1 MPDQA
6 KVVIIGAGVVGCS
19 IAYHLTRLGWND
31 VVVLEQGPLFDTG
44 GSSSRAPAIIFQTNP
59 SRLYSRPVT
68 WVRSRGHGSARLV
81 ARRPH
86 HLLRGCKV
94 AADNGAF
101 SQLGGAKDSVGHRVA
116 SDIAAARRPVLN
128 SGAGAPEGEH
138 TESPPPPRDLP
149 RGAGGAS
156 LQISCG
162 LLPDHVSWS

>member
-44 GSSSRAPAIIFQTNP
+44 GSSSHAPAIIFQTNP

-101 SQLGGAKDSVGHRVA
+101 SQLGVRRTVSVIGWQATLPPPGVR
-116 SDIAAARRPVLN
+116 SS

-138 TESPPPPRDLP
+138 TESPPRSRPASGG
-149 RGAGGAS
+149 RGRLAS
-156 LQISCG
+156 
-162 LLPDHVSWS
+162 D